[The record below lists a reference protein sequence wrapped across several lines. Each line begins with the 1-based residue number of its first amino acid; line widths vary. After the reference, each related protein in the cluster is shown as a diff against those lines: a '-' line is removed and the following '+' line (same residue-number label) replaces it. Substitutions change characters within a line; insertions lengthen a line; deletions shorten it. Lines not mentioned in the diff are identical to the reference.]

1 MSLRRDGRASKG
13 GVGNACTCFMA
24 FSHPATLRPWLD
36 YAPPAPRDLIAPLCL
51 LAAALAENGV
61 KRLNIRYIDC
71 RTCQGKIVARL
82 HIHPVKRRCLEC
94 FRQSK
99 CSIRCYRRLAL
110 YDALYTRAGNAQFLC
125 QGPGA
130 HLKGPKVQLVQNFTR
145 MHRIKNI
152 SHFQW
157 SSMVVH
163 NLDFIRSTIGPNK
176 ADTPLPVDPNRMLTF
191 AVA

>member
-1 MSLRRDGRASKG
+1 MLLDPQAEELLKKLADSGTQSRRRLHLCIRLVKG
-13 GVGNACTCFMA
+13 
-24 FSHPATLRPWLD
+24 
-36 YAPPAPRDLIAPLCL
+36 
-51 LAAALAENGV
+51 ALAENGV

-82 HIHPVKRRCLEC
+82 HIHPVKRCCLEC
-94 FRQSK
+94 LRQPK

-110 YDALYTRAGNAQFLC
+110 YDALYARAGHAQFLC

-130 HLKGPKVQLVQNFTR
+130 HLKGPKVQLAQNFTR
-145 MHRIKNI
+145 MQRSKNI
-152 SHFQW
+152 SHFQQP
-157 SSMVVH
+157 SMVVH
-163 NLDFIRSTIGPNK
+163 NLDFIRPTIGPNK